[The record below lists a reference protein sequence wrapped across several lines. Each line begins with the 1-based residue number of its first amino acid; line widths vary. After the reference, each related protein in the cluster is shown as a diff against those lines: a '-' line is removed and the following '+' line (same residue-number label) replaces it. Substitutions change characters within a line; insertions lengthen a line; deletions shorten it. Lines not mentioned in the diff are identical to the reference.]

1 MPSADTLPMMPP
13 IPEGASIYT
22 PDAMVPDPDLSAWA
36 RDVFVTGTGLLVNR
50 DHAHL
55 AYATVEFL
63 WTQSPNR
70 VKRKNVVGRAHLGQ
84 PQGSDAWA
92 KAMKADHLTRLFGE
106 VPDFYITLCAGFV
119 HERLRE
125 GDEAAVFALIDHELY
140 HCAPDTRNGTPLF
153 TEDGKPKWAMRPHD
167 VEQFVGV
174 TRRWGPQ
181 GGAEVAMHE
190 AAQRGPT
197 LGQPKVQG
205 LCANCLA
212 AH

>member
-1 MPSADTLPMMPP
+1 MPA
-13 IPEGASIYT
+13 IPEAASIYAS
-22 PDAMVPDPDLSAWA
+22 DAYVPDLALEAWV
-36 RDVFVTGTGLLVNR
+36 RDVFITGDASPALVNR

-55 AYATVEFL
+55 AHARVAFL

-70 VKRKNVVGRAHLGQ
+70 VRRKAIAGRAHIGE

-92 KAMKADHLTRLFGE
+92 KGMKADHLTRLFGE
-106 VPDFYITLCAGFV
+106 VPDFYITLSSGFV
-119 HERLRE
+119 HARLAE
-125 GDEAAVFALIDHELY
+125 GDEAAVLALIDHELY
-140 HCAPDTRNGTPLF
+140 HCAPDTRDGVPLF
-153 TEDGKPKWAMRPHD
+153 TRDGRPKWCIAPHD

-181 GGAEVAMHE
+181 GAGERAMYDAGE
-190 AAQRGPT
+190 RGPT
-197 LGQPKVQG
+197 LGQPKVAG